1 MKAKRK
7 VLKVKTKGPEETRR
21 LARDLASK
29 ISKGT
34 TILLYGEL
42 GAGKTTFVQGLA
54 EGLGVPEEVYVS
66 SPTFSLI
73 NEYPG
78 RQKLYHVDLYRLA
91 PEEVEDLGLPE
102 LASQGV
108 MVIEWAERLPFSFP
122 QEMIIKFKIL
132 SPEERELEIEEP
144 S

>member
-1 MKAKRK
+1 
-7 VLKVKTKGPEETRR
+7 LKVKTKGPEETRR

>member
-1 MKAKRK
+1 M
-7 VLKVKTKGPEETRR
+7 KVKTKGPEETRR

-29 ISKGT
+29 LSKGT

>member
-1 MKAKRK
+1 M
-7 VLKVKTKGPEETRR
+7 KVKTKGPEETRR

>member
-21 LARDLASK
+21 VARDLASK
-29 ISKGT
+29 LSKGT

>member
-1 MKAKRK
+1 M
-7 VLKVKTKGPEETRR
+7 
-21 LARDLASK
+21 ARDLASK
-29 ISKGT
+29 LSKGT

>member
-1 MKAKRK
+1 M
-7 VLKVKTKGPEETRR
+7 KVKTKGPEETRR
-21 LARDLASK
+21 VARDLASK
-29 ISKGT
+29 LSKGT

>member
-29 ISKGT
+29 LSKGT